1 MNKKGILTTHQ
12 RSTHTYVIGQP
23 GTGKSRA
30 LESWIMQD
38 ISAGRGVCV
47 IDPHGDLY
55 RNLTYRVAQNTRLW
69 GRVILVDPM
78 DKTWTVGINPLE
90 AIRGQNMERVS
101 LFMIDIMVKVWGLQS
116 SSTPRLLWLLTNT
129 FLALSE
135 LNLTLL
141 DLPEFLL
148 NKEFRTALLP
158 KLKNPEVK
166 RYFTYEFPHTKAGI
180 HQWVTPALNKI
191 GGFLFD
197 PDIRPLLSSKKT
209 LDFREIMDKKK
220 ILLVNLSKGL
230 LGEGSSA
237 LLGAFIVAR
246 LQKAALSRAD
256 AVKRTP
262 FYLYLDEFQNY
273 TTDNI
278 IDILAESRKYNLSMT
293 LAHQYLDQLTSSISN
308 AVLNTAGTISV
319 FRVGHKD
326 ANRLAKE
333 IFPSS
338 QFRQKNKN
346 SIQVKQVGTW
356 PKFVVEKKPNSSGW
370 EHSVSELSHLRM
382 KEFWTKKR
390 GNTIPTKH
398 RSFNMPDIKMTAEII
413 RKRKDLVVYSG
424 NRYGQQKKNY
434 QSTYGTRLDQNSPNI
449 NQSRNPKDSPFW
461 EN

>member
-1 MNKKGILTTHQ
+1 MNTKKILTTHQ

-38 ISAGRGVCV
+38 IFAGRGVCV

-55 RNLTYRVAQNTRLW
+55 NNLTFRIAKFPRLW

-78 DKTWTVGINPLE
+78 DKKWTVGINPLK
-90 AIRGQNMERVS
+90 AIHGQNKERVS

-135 LNLTLL
+135 LDLSLT

-148 NKEFRTALLP
+148 NQDFRTSLLP
-158 KLKNPEVK
+158 KISNLEVK
-166 RYFTYEFPHTKAGI
+166 RYFTEEFPHTKAGI

-197 PDIRPLLSSKKT
+197 PDIRPLLSSQKT
-209 LDFREIMDKKK
+209 LDFREIMDKRK
-220 ILLVNLSKGL
+220 ILLVKLSKGM

-246 LQKAALSRAD
+246 IQKAALSRAD
-256 AVKRTP
+256 AIKRIP

-293 LAHQYLDQLTSSISN
+293 LAHQYLDQLSNSISN
-308 AVLNTAGTISV
+308 AVLNTAGTITV

-338 QFRQKNKN
+338 KFRQENKN

-356 PKFVVEKKPNSSGW
+356 PKLVIDKTRNSLGW
-370 EHSVSELSHLRM
+370 EHLVSELTHLRM
-382 KEFWTKKR
+382 REFWTKKR
-390 GNTIPTKH
+390 GISKPTKH
-398 RSFNMPDIKMTAEII
+398 RSFNMPDIKSSADIL
-413 RKRKDLVVYSG
+413 RKRKNLVELSG
-424 NRYGQQKKNY
+424 NSYGQLKSSFYSTPRWHFNQYYSNNNQPKN
-434 QSTYGTRLDQNSPNI
+434 ST
-449 NQSRNPKDSPFW
+449 DSPFW
-461 EN
+461 EK